1 MFIKVVVA
9 QLKENDKLTGPFLS
23 FFISPF
29 VFYTSKK
36 YVGKISHGE
45 QNLSL
50 MEIERE
56 TLEEGKIKVKGYT
69 SGWWGKEI
77 KTLPVNYV
85 GALENRS
92 S

>member
-50 MEIERE
+50 MEIERDYRRRE
-56 TLEEGKIKVKGYT
+56 VL
-69 SGWWGKEI
+69 
-77 KTLPVNYV
+77 
-85 GALENRS
+85 
-92 S
+92 